1 MLSQK
6 RYLKLFPPLYLIIIG
21 YGLYLINSQYPDL
34 IFKNDLF
41 IVLGWFL
48 IGIGFILD
56 FSSIILFIKSKTTLN
71 PHGET
76 KRLVTKGFYKF
87 SRNPMYLGLV
97 FLLCGWGL
105 KNGFILT
112 PIAAI
117 ILLVTLTYLFIK
129 PEEKVLTEKFP
140 LEFPEY
146 KKSVR
151 RWL

>member
-1 MLSQK
+1 MLDQR
-6 RYLKLFPPLYLIIIG
+6 RYLKLFPPLYLIFIG
-21 YGLYLINSQYPDL
+21 YFLYRINSQFPIL
-34 IFKNDLF
+34 IFKSDWLA
-41 IVLGWFL
+41 IAGWLL
-48 IGIGFILD
+48 IFVGCLLD
-56 FSSIILFIKSKTTLN
+56 FSSIMLFIKSKTSLN
-71 PHGET
+71 PHGEAR
-76 KRLVTKGFYKF
+76 RLVTKDFYQI

-105 KNGFILT
+105 KNGFMLT

-129 PEEKVLTEKFP
+129 PEEKILIEKFP
-140 LEFPEY
+140 LDFPEY